1 MHFIAN
7 LQSPKQIVPAI
18 GPFDHP
24 TPGLESRIVLAFLFF
39 LPARLH
45 VRHVPSTFRR
55 LAQFRIVVSFV
66 ATKMLAGPLLR
77 RPTSND
83 HGVQGRAELLHVVPI
98 RSRERDRQR
107 DAVRVGEQVPLGAQF
122 ASIRRVF
129 ADLIPLLTGAETVAL
144 SSDWKCQSIPWRS
157 S

>member
-7 LQSPKQIVPAI
+7 LQSSKQIVPAI

-24 TPGLESRIVLAFLFF
+24 TPGLESRIVFAFLFF
-39 LPARLH
+39 FPARLH
-45 VRHVPSTFRR
+45 VRYVPSTSRR
-55 LAQFRIVVSFV
+55 LAQFGIVVSFV
-66 ATKMLAGPLLR
+66 ATKMLAGSLLG

-83 HGVQGRAELLHVVPI
+83 HGVQGRAKLLHVVPI
-98 RSRERDRQR
+98 RPRERDRQR
-107 DAVRVGEQVPLGAQF
+107 DAVRVREQVPLGAQF
-122 ASIRRVF
+122 ASIRRIF
-129 ADLIPLLTGAETVAL
+129 ADLVPLLTGAETVAL